1 MQLLCFHFELSFLAD
16 LEVHKDLTSRNILT
30 QDNLDKFHILQCCE
44 PLPQAILH
52 LWCLS
57 VLGKDQWAKLCSP
70 RNAEFRIKE
79 VIVLVYRRRRNLV
92 KHSPGRSLFL
102 FSAIS
107 MKQRMERKAGSVSS
121 QVLGSHTLLVD
132 FSAPE
137 KCRRFSRL
145 SGLYSHTHQGWCVCS
160 QAQLSLALST
170 FLSTLKHFLTLK
182 PDEYLPM
189 WAALLSR
196 IL

>member
-52 LWCLS
+52 PLCLS
-57 VLGKDQWAKLCSP
+57 VPLHKRVLGKDQWAKLCSP
-70 RNAEFRIKE
+70 RNAEFRSQE
-79 VIVLVYRRRRNLV
+79 VFVLVHRRRRRNLV

-107 MKQRMERKAGSVSS
+107 MKQRLERKVGQWALRFLDPTLCWWISQPLRNAGGSAGSVLCIHTPIRGGVSAARPSS
-121 QVLGSHTLLVD
+121 AWH
-132 FSAPE
+132 SAL
-137 KCRRFSRL
+137 F
-145 SGLYSHTHQGWCVCS
+145 
-160 QAQLSLALST
+160 
-170 FLSTLKHFLTLK
+170 
-182 PDEYLPM
+182 
-189 WAALLSR
+189 WAP
-196 IL
+196 